1 MRGGPQGSMMGGMV
15 VGNLR
20 ICPLAVEVL
29 SINKCVNVCT
39 HRSLEVFH

>member
-1 MRGGPQGSMMGGMV
+1 MMGGMV
-15 VGNLR
+15 AETLLT
-20 ICPLAVEVL
+20 CPLAVEVL